1 MSLRDVSFWIGSAK
15 ADSLLKKLCREHAG
29 PEAFDQL
36 YRSLPDPWS
45 TTADYYRY
53 QLLKYQRALSL
64 LPNRNNLQ
72 PRVMLEEYEYGLRGF
87 YITQAE
93 FASRIGVSQGHFSRI
108 EHGGDGNGGADST
121 ENEPRVWEIDRVAA
135 DRGRPEVD
143 SRSEMRD
150 AIRTTISRSR
160 LSWNES
166 DIQRFGFEVPSDG
179 WNENIVRH

>member
-1 MSLRDVSFWIGSAK
+1 MF
-15 ADSLLKKLCREHAG
+15 H
-29 PEAFDQL
+29 
-36 YRSLPDPWS
+36 
-45 TTADYYRY
+45 
-53 QLLKYQRALSL
+53 
-64 LPNRNNLQ
+64 
-72 PRVMLEEYEYGLRGF
+72 
-87 YITQAE
+87 ITQAE

-121 ENEPRVWEIDRVAA
+121 ENQPRVWEIDRVAA